1 MAVIVFD
8 MDGTLVERETPLAWA
23 TNRAMKE
30 LGLSFKDTSYL
41 YKIHSI
47 WKTEELFNEIDLKTQ
62 KDIYVNKLIPKM
74 IEIEMTDEF
83 YKQMKLFPNM
93 DKLIQELFKLNYKL
107 MVCTSRDTESTSQ
120 LMEYLKIRK
129 YFINVIG
136 TQIGRFIDDKPSPRP
151 VHYMM
156 EQSGIDKSEQIFTV
170 GDGVKDIQLAKNLN
184 GIGIG
189 VSYEIPENK
198 NKLLKENPIAVID
211 KFDDI
216 LKIRDIIV
224 SNTK

>member
-1 MAVIVFD
+1 MAIIVFD
-8 MDGTLVERETPLAWA
+8 MDGTLIERETPLAWA
-23 TNRAMKE
+23 TERAMKE
-30 LGLSFKDTSYL
+30 LGLSFKDASYL
-41 YKIHSI
+41 YKIHAI
-47 WKTEELFNEIDLKTQ
+47 WKTEELFNGIDLEKQ

-74 IEIEMTDEF
+74 IEIEMTGEF
-83 YKQMKLFPNM
+83 YNQMKLFPNIN
-93 DKLIQELFKLNYKL
+93 KLIQELFKLDYKL

-136 TQIGRFIDDKPSPRP
+136 TQVGRFIDDKPSPAP
-151 VHYMM
+151 VYYMM
-156 EQSGIDKSEQIFTV
+156 KQSGIDKSEQIFTV
-170 GDGVKDIQLAKNLN
+170 GDGAKDIQLAKNLN

-189 VSYEIPENK
+189 VSYELPENK

>member
-1 MAVIVFD
+1 MAVVVFD
-8 MDGTLVERETPLAWA
+8 MDGTLVEREGPLAWA
-23 TNRAMKE
+23 TECAMKD
-30 LGLSFKDTSYL
+30 LGLFFRDASGIK
-41 YKIHSI
+41 KIHAV
-47 WKTEELFNEIDLKTQ
+47 WKTEELFAGIDLETQ
-62 KDIYVNKLIPKM
+62 KAIYTDKLIPKM
-74 IEIEMTDEF
+74 IEFEMTGEF
-83 YKQMKLFPNM
+83 YDHMKLFPNM
-93 DKLIQELFKLNYKL
+93 DKLIQELFKLDYKL

-136 TQIGRFIDDKPSPRP
+136 TQVGKFIDDKPSPRP

-156 EQSGIDKSEQIFTV
+156 KQSGIDKSEQIFTV
-170 GDGVKDIQLAKNLN
+170 GDGAKDIQLAKNLN
-184 GIGIG
+184 GVGIG

-198 NKLLKENPIAVID
+198 NKLLKENPVAVID

-224 SNTK
+224 ANTK

>member
-1 MAVIVFD
+1 MAVVVFD
-8 MDGTLVERETPLAWA
+8 MDGTLVEREKPLAWA
-23 TNRAMKE
+23 TELAMKD
-30 LGLSFKDTSYL
+30 LGLSFKDDSGIQ
-41 YKIHSI
+41 KIHAV
-47 WKTEELFNEIDLKTQ
+47 WKTEELFNGIDLETQ
-62 KDIYVNKLIPKM
+62 KDIYTNKLIPLL

-83 YKQMKLFPNM
+83 YRQMNLFPNI
-93 DKLIQELFKLNYKL
+93 DKLIQELFKLDYKL
-107 MVCTSRDTESTSQ
+107 MVCTSRDTESTSA

-136 TQIGRFIDDKPSPRP
+136 TQVGRFIDDKPSPAP

-156 EQSGIDKSEQIFTV
+156 KKSDIDKAEQIFTV
-170 GDGVKDIQLAKNLN
+170 GDGAKDIQLAKNLN

-198 NKLLKENPIAVID
+198 NKLLRENPVAVID

>member
-1 MAVIVFD
+1 MAVVVFD
-8 MDGTLVERETPLAWA
+8 MDGTLVEREGPLAWA
-23 TNRAMKE
+23 TECAMKK
-30 LGLSFKDTSYL
+30 LGLSFKDDSGIQ
-41 YKIHSI
+41 KIHAV
-47 WKTEELFNEIDLKTQ
+47 WKFEELFNGIDLKTQ
-62 KDIYVNKLIPKM
+62 KDIYTNKLIPLL

-83 YKQMKLFPNM
+83 YRQMNLFPNI
-93 DKLIQELFKLNYKL
+93 DKLIQELFKLDYKL
-107 MVCTSRDTESTSQ
+107 MVCTSRDTESTSA

-136 TQIGRFIDDKPSPRP
+136 TQVGNFIDDKPSPAP

-156 EQSGIDKSEQIFTV
+156 KESGVDKAEQIFTV
-170 GDGVKDIQLAKNLN
+170 GDGAKDIQLAKNLN

-198 NKLLKENPIAVID
+198 NKLIKENPVAVID